1 MKKNTGRPLVVRGAR
16 ENNLQNLDVEIPRE
30 RLVVVTGVSGSG
42 KSTLAH
48 QIICREGQRRFVESL
63 SPYARQYLGR
73 MDRPQVEMVEGL
85 SPTIAIDQKT
95 ISRNPRSTVGTI
107 TEILDLMRLLYAR
120 LV

>member
-1 MKKNTGRPLVVRGAR
+1 MKNNAGRPLIVRGAR

-73 MDRPQVEMVEGL
+73 MDRPQVEKTSYARV
-85 SPTIAIDQKT
+85 IAA
-95 ISRNPRSTVGTI
+95 NATVKA
-107 TEILDLMRLLYAR
+107 LDLGTTDVRDINAIP
-120 LV
+120 